1 MMKSYWLQSGFF
13 TLLDKLTQMAFN
25 LGGILILLRLLDKQT
40 SSAWALFLTVTAF
53 IEIGRT
59 GLLQNGMVTFLTT
72 SEKQEHPKILS
83 ASLFLNLSL
92 STLCVIGLIIGSFL
106 IRNVFD
112 YAELPLLLRI
122 YAATTFVF
130 SALYQFNF
138 VQQANLDYKGLFV
151 AGFVKNGI
159 LFAYI
164 VYLAV
169 LKKEISL
176 TNLAICQLI
185 SAFPSAL
192 VAYGMARK
200 YLIFSKLDWN
210 WVRKLFDYGKFT
222 FGTNIATMTYKS
234 VDKLMLGGL
243 LKDMVSTYDVAIRV
257 NNIAEVPTTTL
268 ATILFPQSAKRNHAE
283 GASSSKYLYEKSV
296 GVLLGLILPMVVF
309 ILVFA
314 DWIVKIIG
322 GAKFAASAPTL
333 RLTIFY
339 GVFMAFAIQ
348 FGTMLD
354 AIGKPKVNFYITT
367 LGAMVNLICNYLFIK
382 QFGFYGACYGTLTAM
397 TIMFLIMQITLN
409 RMIGV
414 QTLQCFAYIMPF
426 YKDIFFKI
434 KGFFTKKQPTN
445 GITRNESAP
454 KTVETNIKKESTVMN
469 KATEIE
475 LTKSSKRR
483 LYIEDL

>member
-1 MMKSYWLQSGFF
+1 MKSYWLQSGFF

-25 LGGILILLRLLDKQT
+25 LGGILILLRLLDKET

-59 GLLQNGMVTFLTT
+59 GLLQNGMVTYLTT
-72 SEKQEHPKILS
+72 TEKTEHPKILS

-92 STLCVIGLIIGSFL
+92 STMCVIGLFIGSFL
-106 IRNVFD
+106 IRKVFD
-112 YAELPLLLRI
+112 YPELPHLLRI
-122 YAATTFVF
+122 YAMTTFVF

-138 VQQANLDYKGLFV
+138 VQQAHMDYKGLFV

-176 TNLAICQLI
+176 TNLAICQFI
-185 SAFPSAL
+185 SAFPSSV
-192 VAYGMARK
+192 VAYWMARK
-200 YLIFSKLDWN
+200 YLIFSKLDWH
-210 WVRKLFDYGKFT
+210 WVGKLFDYGKFT

-243 LKDMVSTYDVAIRV
+243 LKEMVSTYDVAIRV

-309 ILVFA
+309 IIVFA
-314 DWIVKIIG
+314 DWIVNIIG
-322 GAKFAASAPTL
+322 GAKFAESAPTL

-354 AIGKPKVNFYITT
+354 AIGKPKINFYITS
-367 LGAMVNLICNYLFIK
+367 LGATVNLICNYLFIK

-397 TIMFLIMQITLN
+397 TIMFIIMQITLN

-414 QTLQCFAYIMPF
+414 QVLNCFAYILPF
-426 YKDIFFKI
+426 YKGVIQKISGIFAQ
-434 KGFFTKKQPTN
+434 KKPTD
-445 GITRNESAP
+445 GEIRMETTP
-454 KTVETNIKKESTVMN
+454 KAVETNVQKDVPVMN
-469 KATEIE
+469 KVMKIE
-475 LTKSSKRR
+475 PVKPYKRR
-483 LYIEDL
+483 VYIEDL